1 MLNGTAFLFCLKS
14 TTEGKKES
22 VLADYKKRKIL
33 EK

>member
-1 MLNGTAFLFCLKS
+1 MLNGITFPLYFKS

-33 EK
+33 KK